1 MTGAA
6 KAPGIGGTKLRDCTL
21 LLKKL
26 MTHSYGWV
34 FNMPVDPVKLCIPD
48 YFTIISKPMDL
59 GTVKWRLEK
68 RVYADTH
75 MFAADVKLT
84 FSNALHYNPPGND
97 VHEMAKQLDVFF
109 ASRWKELEAKW
120 GQAAPAALHK
130 TVSGGV
136 LKKGVSALKNDLKND
151 LGKLSGKRN
160 PPHLV
165 KSITKTEDALVQL
178 NQTGRSYADNRFVEL
193 GRLVLCFSVFAFL
206 QYSVLTWRQVVPTT
220 LRHWTRAE
228 VHSTSDCVQSDSSG
242 EKLKTHQSHLTDP
255 DTEGVMSA
263 EEGKSWLTS
272 CPVAPTSLPVEGDD
286 YSCDQ
291 QLSPKKALRAA
302 MLKKRFADTIL
313 KAQQK
318 TLLENG
324 KKSDPVQ
331 VKDQL
336 EKKKRE
342 EKARLLAQIK
352 AAEVEARRK
361 VEAEAKL
368 QREREREAARIA
380 LQKMVK
386 TVDIDENLSI
396 LKDILMFGYPSSP
409 VDAINGH
416 ERRSPLEE
424 IGLYLKEDWY

>member
-1 MTGAA
+1 M
-6 KAPGIGGTKLRDCTL
+6 
-21 LLKKL
+21 
-26 MTHSYGWV
+26 
-34 FNMPVDPVKLCIPD
+34 
-48 YFTIISKPMDL
+48 
-59 GTVKWRLEK
+59 
-68 RVYADTH
+68 
-75 MFAADVKLT
+75 
-84 FSNALHYNPPGND
+84 HYNPPGND
-97 VHEMAKQLDVFF
+97 VHEMAKQLDDFF

-136 LKKGVSALKNDLKND
+136 LKKGVPALKSDLKND

-160 PPHLV
+160 LPHLCADLATSCTNDSPTLDSCRGGKHV
-165 KSITKTEDALVQL
+165 KFSGSGGARETSRVASCRIVIRSRHKNSSHVLADYSTEKTTEFLFIVPQIVCRVTVQL
-178 NQTGRSYADNRFVEL
+178 KN
-193 GRLVLCFSVFAFL
+193 
-206 QYSVLTWRQVVPTT
+206 
-220 LRHWTRAE
+220 
-228 VHSTSDCVQSDSSG
+228 
-242 EKLKTHQSHLTDP
+242 LKRIKSHLTDP
-255 DTEGVMSA
+255 DSEGVVSA
-263 EEGKSWLTS
+263 EGGKSWLTS
-272 CPVAPTSLPVEGDD
+272 SPVAPNSLPVEGDD

-318 TLLENG
+318 MLLENG

-342 EKARLLAQIK
+342 EKARLLAQFK
-352 AAEVEARRK
+352 AAEAEARRK

-368 QREREREAARIA
+368 QREREREAARIT

-396 LKDILMFGYPSSP
+396 LEDILMFGYPSSP